1 MNSNSYAVEV
11 THLSKIYRDSLF
23 GGHRFQAL
31 NDVSLAVPQGEIFGL
46 LGPNGAGKTTLLKIL
61 LGIIQK
67 TTGAACMLGLPA
79 GSRAARTLVGYL
91 PEHLRIAG
99 HHTVLTALDLY
110 GQLSNLPPRIIR
122 QRRDAIIDLV
132 GLTGRINDPVKKFS
146 KGMLQRL
153 GLAQALLVQPK
164 LLILDEPTDGLDPR
178 GRAEI
183 RALVRTLKESGVTVF
198 LNSHILQEVELVCDR
213 VAILDRGQLK
223 YCGSVK
229 DASAT
234 VRQSTAQALEVI
246 ATGDPREIQRIGAEF
261 GAQQIAP
268 LPHGE
273 HELVVPIQDQT
284 EVDRLVDQLRSRG
297 ISIVS
302 LSRKKASLEEAFL
315 AILESSDQ

>member
-11 THLSKIYRDSLF
+11 THLGKIYRDGVF
-23 GGHRFQAL
+23 WGRRFQAL

-67 TTGAACMLGLPA
+67 TTGSASMLGLPA
-79 GSRAARTLVGYL
+79 GSRAARTQVGYL

-132 GLTGRINDPVKKFS
+132 GLTGRIKEPVKKFS

-183 RALVRTLKESGVTVF
+183 RALIMKLKESGVTVF

-234 VRQSTAQALEVI
+234 VRQSTAQALDVI
-246 ATGDPREIQRIGAEF
+246 AAGDPGEIQRIGAEF
-261 GAQQIAP
+261 GAQQVSP

-273 HELVVPIQDQT
+273 HELVVPIQDQAD
-284 EVDRLVDQLRSRG
+284 VDRLVDQLRSRG